1 MTEFPLSFIHGGK
14 MHDSKFRQTQG
25 AAVELMTSDRSATV
39 FDFSVFINALTN
51 RKSTKLKTIGKFC

>member
-1 MTEFPLSFIHGGK
+1 
-14 MHDSKFRQTQG
+14 MHHSKFRQTQG

-51 RKSTKLKTIGKFC
+51 RKSTKSKTIGKFC